1 MPATAMILSSPQ
13 CLQRGELFRQRP
25 QPATCLR
32 SQHRVPILLHD
43 RGERRRRARNGGDRA
58 HAKAAVAEGSARVSR
73 AGFGVAPKRTFLD
86 LITIRTVRPYK
97 KVRERED
104 ALANSDS
111 HSDSNIYSDSNGSK
125 KPRYDP

>member
-58 HAKAAVAEGSARVSR
+58 HAKAAGGEGSARVSR
-73 AGFGVAPKRTFLD
+73 AGVGVAPKRTFLD
-86 LITIRTVRPYK
+86 LITIRTVRTGSSTFRPLHLSCGPLAEK
-97 KVRERED
+97 K
-104 ALANSDS
+104 SCKIMK
-111 HSDSNIYSDSNGSK
+111 HCHKIYFSN
-125 KPRYDP
+125 